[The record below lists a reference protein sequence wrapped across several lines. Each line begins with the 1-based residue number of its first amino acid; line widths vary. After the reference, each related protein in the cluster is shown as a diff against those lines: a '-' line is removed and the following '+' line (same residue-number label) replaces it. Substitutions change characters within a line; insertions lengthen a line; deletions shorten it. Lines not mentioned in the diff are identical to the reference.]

1 MFARLW
7 HGPRTPK
14 HQVRRDR
21 SHSRKTRRLHMESL
35 EERCLLSTDPV
46 LQFNEAVL
54 SAIRTDRP
62 TIGFVTRG
70 LAIVHAA
77 IYDAVNAI
85 DHTSTVFHVPADAP
99 ADASPEAAAA
109 AAGLFAAAAL
119 FPTHLDL
126 FQATFQSALANVP
139 EGQAREDGIAV
150 GRFVAEQTLIW
161 RATDGANAFVPYT
174 PGNTPGDWRPTLPVF
189 APAQTPQWPF
199 VTPFALDRGSQF
211 RPPAPPALT
220 SAEYT
225 ATYNEV
231 KNIGRID
238 SSVRTPEQT
247 EIARFWEAKAGTPQI
262 AGYWNVIAENV
273 AQSQGDTLDENARLF
288 AELNVALADDAI
300 AFFDAKYTY
309 NRWRPI
315 TAIRLADET
324 GNPKTIPDPDWLPL
338 LNTAPH
344 PSWLSAHGAT
354 SGAAATVLANF
365 FGTDN
370 IRFSLTSEDL
380 PDVTHSFPSFSS
392 AANEAMDSVLFAG
405 THFRV
410 DNVAGH
416 ALGQSVAQFV
426 STNFFRPAARTIF
439 QQTNIVSSVPGLAI
453 TTDHNLINPW
463 GLSLSPTG
471 QFRVSDNGL
480 GLSTVYDV
488 HGNPHRT
495 TVEIPLPAG
504 STSDFAA
511 PTGNVR
517 NNTTDF
523 VISEDGRSA
532 PAENIFASE
541 DGTIT
546 AWNSRVDQHHALIV
560 ADNSASGAVYKAL
573 TLGSN
578 AKGNFIYATNFFNG
592 TVDVFDSHF
601 QQVQLSGSFTDPDI
615 PDGFAPFGIRNVN
628 STIFVTYALQNEEK
642 HDDVAGPGNGFVD
655 KFDTD
660 GNFIQRFAS
669 QGALNSPHGLALAPA
684 NFGRFS
690 NALLVA
696 NFGDGRI
703 NAFDPNTAARLGEIS
718 DANNQPIT
726 NVGIWGITFG
736 NGAGGTR
743 TDTLYFAAGINGE
756 EDGLLGAISPVES
769 SSRNS
774 DGERALD
781 STRLGDQVL
790 DAVLSQARPEPVS
803 GVVAGQQAAVDAA
816 FSGSGPVTAITPQ
829 AQGTAVEAA
838 TQHHLP
844 RVDQA
849 ELTVAAALAD
859 SLTVAAAI

>member
-1 MFARLW
+1 
-7 HGPRTPK
+7 
-14 HQVRRDR
+14 
-21 SHSRKTRRLHMESL
+21 
-35 EERCLLSTDPV
+35 
-46 LQFNEAVL
+46 LQFNEALL

-62 TIGFVTRG
+62 TIGFVTRD

-85 DHTSTVFHVPADAP
+85 DRTSTVFHVPVDAP

-109 AAGLFAAAAL
+109 AAGLFTAAAL

-139 EGQAREDGIAV
+139 EGSAKEDGIAV

-174 PGNTPGDWRPTLPVF
+174 PGTNPGDWRPTLPAF

-199 VTPFALDRGSQF
+199 VTPFALDSGSQF

-225 ATYNEV
+225 ATFNEV
-231 KNIGRID
+231 KTLGRID
-238 SSVRTPEQT
+238 SSIRTPEQT

-273 AQSQGDTLDENARLF
+273 AQTQGNTLDENARLF

-315 TAIRLADET
+315 TAIQLADQT

-344 PSWLSAHGAT
+344 PSWVSAHGAT

-370 IRFSLTSEDL
+370 ISFRLTSEDL
-380 PDVTHSFPSFSS
+380 PDVTHSFRSFSA

-426 STNFFRPAARTIF
+426 AQNLFRPLAGGIF
-439 QQTNIVSSVPGLAI
+439 HQTNIVSSVPGVAI

-488 HGNPHRT
+488 RGNPHRT

-517 NNTTDF
+517 NTTTDF
-523 VISEDGRSA
+523 VISEDGLSA
-532 PAENIFASE
+532 PAENIFATE

-546 AWNSRVDQHHALIV
+546 AWNSHVDQHHALIV
-560 ADNSASGAVYKAL
+560 ADNSANGAVYKAL

-578 AKGNFIYATNFFNG
+578 SQGNFIYATNFFNG
-592 TVDVFDSHF
+592 SVDVFDSHF
-601 QQVQLSGSFTDPDI
+601 QQVKLSGSFIDPDI
-615 PDGFAPFGIRNVN
+615 PDGFAPFGIRNIYGTV
-628 STIFVTYALQNEEK
+628 FVTYALQNDER
-642 HDDVAGPGNGFVD
+642 HDDVAGPGNGFID
-655 KFDTD
+655 AFDTD
-660 GNFIQRFAS
+660 GHFIQRFAS
-669 QGALNSPHGLALAPA
+669 QGALNSPHGLTLAPA
-684 NFGRFS
+684 DFGRFS
-690 NALLVA
+690 NALLVG

-703 NAFDPNTAARLGEIS
+703 NAFDSNTGVRLGEIS

-743 TDTLYFAAGINGE
+743 TDTLYFAAGINDE
-756 EDGLLGAISPVES
+756 KDGLFGAISPAQS
-769 SSRNS
+769 SNRNS
-774 DGERALD
+774 SGDRALD
-781 STRLGDQVL
+781 NTRLGQEVL
-790 DAVLSQARPEPVS
+790 AAAFAYARPEPVG
-803 GVVAGQQAAVDAA
+803 GVVARQQPAVAAA
-816 FSGSGPVTAITPQ
+816 FLGSQPV
-829 AQGTAVEAA
+829 AA
-838 TQHHLP
+838 TAGKAQETAADTATPYHLP
-844 RVDQA
+844 RVVRGA
-849 ELTVAAALAD
+849 PTGAAMLAD
-859 SLTVAAAI
+859 SLTAGFPQVV